1 MQLMVGCGHRNV
13 DLEEVDGGDND
24 CDDDGDGDGD
34 NDDEEKT
41 QASLDIFGS
50 AVRAPTGEEA
60 RGDPDDHQHDHL

>member
-1 MQLMVGCGHRNV
+1 MPAEGRPWPS
-13 DLEEVDGGDND
+13 DNN
-24 CDDDGDGDGD
+24 DDGDGDGY

-50 AVRAPTGEEA
+50 TVRAPTGEEA

>member
-1 MQLMVGCGHRNV
+1 MVMIMKRIMV
-13 DLEEVDGGDND
+13 KKMKEGGDND
-24 CDDDGDGDGD
+24 SDDGDADGNGD

-60 RGDPDDHQHDHL
+60 RGDPDDYQHNHL